1 MFPGELR
8 RYEKSAILLI
18 TDETELDHRIGE
30 GSVMGKLTEDAATF
44 FAMAQ
49 RSLVHAALKAP
60 GAGDWFVLLNGLGQI
75 ATGLEILSGELK
87 ATRKEIGEA
96 KDLLLQLQRRKP

>member
-1 MFPGELR
+1 
-8 RYEKSAILLI
+8 
-18 TDETELDHRIGE
+18 
-30 GSVMGKLTEDAATF
+30 MGKLTEDAATF

-75 ATGLEILSGELK
+75 ATGL
-87 ATRKEIGEA
+87 RF
-96 KDLLLQLQRRKP
+96 

>member
-1 MFPGELR
+1 
-8 RYEKSAILLI
+8 
-18 TDETELDHRIGE
+18 
-30 GSVMGKLTEDAATF
+30 MGQLTEDAATF

-60 GAGDWFVLLNGLGQI
+60 GAGEWFVLFNGLGQI
-75 ATGLEILSGELK
+75 ATGLEILSGDLK
-87 ATRKEIGEA
+87 ATQKELGQV